1 MGRRTYGQYCG
12 LANALDL
19 IGERWTLLLVRDLA
33 MERRRFTDLLA
44 GLPGMGPSLLSER
57 LRHLEDEGIVRRAI
71 SGRDVVYELTDDGA
85 SLAKAMSPLAVW
97 GATRLGPHADEE
109 FRPAWLMFTLRSS
122 FDADAARGVHDC
134 YELHV
139 DDVVVWVVVDD
150 GTIEVTQ
157 EKPREPDFVLRTDV
171 PTLARIGNG
180 SLRPDE
186 AIAAGLAEFDGDPDA
201 GTRSL
206 CLLGSGRAGAAAIS
220 AIFSPQ
226 RARTRRSRSADTT
239 R

>member
-71 SGRDVVYELTDDGA
+71 SGRDVVYELTEDGA

-97 GATRLGPHADEE
+97 GATRLRPHADEE

-122 FDADAARGVHDC
+122 FDAEAARGVHDC

-139 DDVVVWVVVDD
+139 DDAVVWVVVDD

-157 EKPREPDFVLRTDV
+157 DKPREPDFVLRTDV
-171 PTLARIGNG
+171 PTLASIGTGRIRLDRAIESGTTTFHG
-180 SLRPDE
+180 DAAASARALR
-186 AIAAGLAEFDGDPDA
+186 
-201 GTRSL
+201 
-206 CLLGSGRAGAAAIS
+206 LLGSAVR
-220 AIFSPQ
+220 
-226 RARTRRSRSADTT
+226 
-239 R
+239 